1 MSKID
6 NIVNKYLEAEGLDEQ
21 IQFMLNETPKGWS
34 KDSVEKFAKTIGK
47 SSAKDEG
54 FFSACVARMKK
65 HDMKD
70 PEGFCADLKDK
81 AWGTTMWRG
90 KGKKKSEVKK

>member
-1 MSKID
+1 MNID
-6 NIVNKYLEAEGLDEQ
+6 ELVNFYLKEEGLDEQ
-21 IQFMLNETPKGWS
+21 IKCLLNETPKGWT

-47 SSAKDEG
+47 ESATSKG
-54 FFSACVARMKK
+54 FFDACVTKMKTK
-65 HDMKD
+65 GMDD

-90 KGKKKSEVKK
+90 KDKKKSEVKK